1 MLRALKR
8 LIDQVDRLQSA
19 AVAASS
25 TATNTRADPEHVR
38 LAAAV
43 LLVEVM
49 RADAEFGLEE
59 QQAVLGS
66 LRGLFDLDAAEAASL
81 VELAR
86 TTAQAST
93 DLQTFTSRINDRFA
107 MEDRIRIVEA
117 MWRVAHADGTLAA
130 HERHL
135 VWRIADLLYVPQ
147 GALHLARARVLGD
160 GAG

>member
-1 MLRALKR
+1 MLRTLKNLVDR
-8 LIDQVDRLQSA
+8 LDRLQSEA
-19 AVAASS
+19 ARSPPAPA
-25 TATNTRADPEHVR
+25 ADPEHVR

-49 RADAEFGLEE
+49 RADAQFGVDE
-59 QQAVLGS
+59 QQVVLGS
-66 LRGLFDLDAAEAASL
+66 LRGLFQLDADEAEQL
-81 VELAR
+81 TELAR
-86 TTAQAST
+86 STALAST
-93 DLQTFTSRINDRFA
+93 DLYTFTSRINERFS

-130 HERHL
+130 HERHV

-147 GALHLARARVLGD
+147 GALHLARARALG